1 MSGKRWSR
9 RSVFAWMTLAL
20 TLGLF
25 GQSVAGV
32 MLLRNAYFAESEE
45 KTPAETA
52 TESWILEGVVIRQE
66 QPLEASLEGN
76 WVILPEEG
84 SAVAAGGLLAV
95 DMVRGILTPG
105 WSLETE
111 TEDAL
116 KQPLPLRRGLLREA
130 IGESQ
135 QAPVSGA
142 RNVTA
147 QILEAIPEPGTPL
160 WNGEIRSPCSGIFAR
175 GGDTLTQLLS
185 GKTPEELLA
194 FYDRLPEALPVPQML
209 GRVITH
215 ETWYLLVELPF
226 APETGERLRGLLL
239 SGVFSEADFLVEC
252 SRDTEGGALAV
263 LSCRALTDKISDIRY
278 LTVKFQG
285 I

>member
-1 MSGKRWSR
+1 M
-9 RSVFAWMTLAL
+9 
-20 TLGLF
+20 
-25 GQSVAGV
+25 
-32 MLLRNAYFAESEE
+32 E
-45 KTPAETA
+45 K
-52 TESWILEGVVIRQE
+52 
-66 QPLEASLEGN
+66 
-76 WVILPEEG
+76 
-84 SAVAAGGLLAV
+84 
-95 DMVRGILTPG
+95 
-105 WSLETE
+105 
-111 TEDAL
+111 
-116 KQPLPLRRGLLREA
+116 PLPLRRGLLREA

-135 QAPVSGA
+135 QDPVSGA

-147 QILEAIPEPGTPL
+147 HVLGAIPEPETPL

-209 GRVITH
+209 GRVITN

-226 APETGERLRGLLL
+226 TPETGDRLQGMLLG
-239 SGVFSEADFLVEC
+239 GVFSEAELLVEC
-252 SRDTEGGALAV
+252 SRETEEGALAV
-263 LSCRALTDKISDIRY
+263 LSCRGYTDKIADIRY